1 MSIRN
6 PPRYRF
12 VDVAV
17 MFVRFGVF
25 VLSALAVAMAAVP
38 IFVLI
43 DLLDGG
49 TGWGLCPA
57 GLEACANPLTTAGE
71 FVLLLSLGLFIVV
84 VGIRLLMRLARRLQS
99 ESFEATR

>member
-1 MSIRN
+1 MPIRN
-6 PPRYRF
+6 PRRYRF

-17 MFVRFGVF
+17 MFVRLGVF
-25 VLSALAVAMAAVP
+25 LLSAVAVAMAAVP

-57 GLEACANPLTTAGE
+57 GLQACANPLTTAGE
-71 FVLLLSLGLFIVV
+71 FLLLLSLGLFVVV
-84 VGIRLLMRLARRLQS
+84 VGIRLLMRLARYLQS
-99 ESFEATR
+99 EGYETQR